1 MITKPLELT
10 IKHEDEDGELMSEPE
25 QIERFIGNHF
35 DKVIKAAHCI
45 TQMAQAKSS
54 LAKTNVMQDDIDKIK
69 DHLGLK

>member
-1 MITKPLELT
+1 MITKPLVIT
-10 IKHEDEDGELMSEPE
+10 IIEPE
-25 QIERFIGNHF
+25 EGVDDKETQIERFIGNHF
-35 DKVIKAAHCI
+35 DRVIKAAHCI

>member
-10 IKHEDEDGELMSEPE
+10 IKYEDKDGNPINEPE

-35 DKVIKAAHCI
+35 DRVIKAAHCI
-45 TQMAQAKSS
+45 TQLAQAKSS
-54 LAKTNVMQDDIDKIK
+54 LAKTNVMQDDIDEIK

>member
-1 MITKPLELT
+1 MITKSLVLT
-10 IKHEDEDGELMSEPE
+10 IIEPE
-25 QIERFIGNHF
+25 EEGDADKETQIEKFIGNHF

-54 LAKTNVMQDDIDKIK
+54 LAKTNVMQKDIDDIK

>member
-10 IKHEDEDGELMSEPE
+10 IKYEDKDGNPINESE

-54 LAKTNVMQDDIDKIK
+54 LAKTNVMQKDIDEIK